1 MHETVATK
9 DGVSKMSICIGSIRK
24 PGVAASW
31 CAVLIATFILG
42 TMCGPT
48 GAQEASWQPVKGH
61 IMTRWAK
68 DVSSTNALPEYPR
81 PMMKRENW
89 KNLNGIWEF
98 AMRPKGEASRPE
110 KFDDH
115 ILVPFCVESAL
126 SGVKKK
132 VVETDMLWYRRT
144 FDMPREWA
152 GRRILLHFG
161 AVDWETTVWVNGKE
175 ATHHRGGYDPFS
187 IDITDMLKTSGPQ
200 EIVLSVWD
208 PTDKGLQARGKQ
220 QIIPEGF
227 MYTPA
232 SGIWQ
237 TVWLEPVPPS
247 HIRSIRVEPDID
259 ENCVWLTVEAANTN
273 DAYTIEAKTL
283 LPGPGQKA
291 GTIPVVAESRAGQRV
306 RISLANDPKTRLW
319 SPDSPFLY
327 DLEVTLKNRAGKPID
342 TVDSYFGMRK
352 IEVAKDE
359 DGINRLF
366 LNNKPL
372 FQFGFL
378 DQGWWPDG
386 LYTGPTDEALRYD
399 IETTKRLGANMVR
412 KHVKFEPQRFY
423 YWCDK
428 LGILVWQDMPSAV
441 NHRDQMK
448 RQFELELKRI
458 IDAARNH
465 PSIVM
470 WVAFNEGWGQFD
482 APRIARWIK
491 NYDPTRLV
499 NHASGWADRGDFGD
513 VRDIHLYPGPGVGPA
528 LPNRAMVLGEFGA
541 HGMAVK
547 GNSWGDDSRWSKY
560 GPKETAHLTKAYL
573 RTIRALRPMIYM
585 GLSAA
590 VYTQITDIEN
600 ELNGLMTYDRELLK
614 MDARQITA
622 VNLELYDPQPV
633 VKTMLA
639 TSQQRPQTW
648 RYTTTKP
655 SEDWYRAGYD
665 DSVWKTGPAGFGQYD
680 VPTNIVAPRTKWT
693 SSDIWIRRSFDLS
706 DKDLVSPHFLIHHDE
721 GAEVYINGQL
731 AVKLPHH
738 NAFYTLVPLDKETV
752 RLLKAKANCMA
763 VHCRNTNRP
772 QYIDVGIVDVLP
784 PSRAAGS
791 GSKAKDGSTK

>member
-1 MHETVATK
+1 
-9 DGVSKMSICIGSIRK
+9 MSNCIGTIRK
-24 PGVAASW
+24 QGAVSC
-31 CAVLIATFILG
+31 CAVLIAVFVLNAVS
-42 TMCGPT
+42 
-48 GAQEASWQPVKGH
+48 AQESSWKPVEGN

-68 DVSSTNALPEYPR
+68 EVSANNALPEYPR
-81 PMMKRENW
+81 PMMKRERW

-98 AMRPKGEASRPE
+98 AMRPKSREGRPE

-144 FDMPREWA
+144 FDVPRQWA
-152 GRRILLHFG
+152 GQRLLLHFG

-175 ATHHRGGYDPFS
+175 VTHHRGGYDPFS
-187 IDITDMLKTSGPQ
+187 VDITDMLKSSGPQ

-208 PTDKGLQARGKQ
+208 PTDRGRQARGKQ

-237 TVWLEPVPPS
+237 TVWLEPVPKS
-247 HIRSIRVEPDID
+247 YIRSIHVESDID
-259 ENCVWLTVEAANTN
+259 ENCVWVTVDVADPGDDYTVHAQTLIPWPDDKEAPEPSGFKGK
-273 DAYTIEAKTL
+273 I
-283 LPGPGQKA
+283 
-291 GTIPVVAESRAGQRV
+291 GQRL
-306 RISLANDPKTRLW
+306 RISLAGEPKTRLW

-327 DLEVTLKNRAGKPID
+327 DLDVTLKNGAGKTID
-342 TVDSYFGMRK
+342 TVESYFGMRK
-352 IEVAKDE
+352 ISIGKDE
-359 DGINRLF
+359 RGINRIMF
-366 LNNKPL
+366 NNKDL
-372 FQFGFL
+372 FQYGVL

-386 LYTGPTDEALRYD
+386 LYTAPMDEALRYD
-399 IETTKRLGANMVR
+399 IETAKRIGFNMVR
-412 KHVKFEPQRFY
+412 KHVKVEPQRFY

-428 LGILVWQDMPSAV
+428 LGVIVWQDMPSGGGSSDE
-441 NHRDQMK
+441 RK
-448 RQFELELKRI
+448 RQFELELRRM

-491 NYDPTRLV
+491 NYDPSRLV
-499 NHASGWADRGDFGD
+499 DHASGWADRGEFGD
-513 VRDIHLYPGPGVGPA
+513 VRDIHPYPGPGVGPA
-528 LPNRAMVLGEFGA
+528 LSNRAMVLGEFGA

-547 GNSWGDDSRWSKY
+547 GNSWGDDSRPSKY
-560 GPKETAHLTKAYL
+560 GPEEVAHLTRAYV

-600 ELNGLMTYDRELLK
+600 ELNGLMTYDRQLLK
-614 MDARQITA
+614 MDTRQMTA
-622 VNLELYDPQPV
+622 VNLELYDPPPV
-633 VKTMLA
+633 VKTVLA
-639 TSQQRPQTW
+639 TSQQTPQIW

-655 SEDWYRAGYD
+655 GKDWHKPDFD
-665 DSVWKTGPAGFGQYD
+665 DSAWKRAPAGFGEYD
-680 VPTNIVAPRTKWT
+680 VPTSIVPPRTRWT
-693 SSDIWIRRSFDLS
+693 GSDIWIRRSFDLA
-706 DKDLVSPHFLIHHDE
+706 DTDLVSPHFLIHHDE
-721 GAEVYINGQL
+721 DTEVYINGQL
-731 AVKLPHH
+731 AVKLPGH
-738 NAFYTLVPLDKETV
+738 NAFYTLVPLDKETM
-752 RLLKAKANCMA
+752 RLLKAKANSMA

-772 QYIDVGIVDVLP
+772 QYIDVGIVDVIENNRGFSNIGKEDHKKSILP
-784 PSRAAGS
+784 YPR
-791 GSKAKDGSTK
+791 

>member
-1 MHETVATK
+1 MFNCIEYTQKRITLSCCIAAFVAF
-9 DGVSKMSICIGSIRK
+9 GPGLMCCAAEAEEEK
-24 PGVAASW
+24 P
-31 CAVLIATFILG
+31 
-42 TMCGPT
+42 
-48 GAQEASWQPVKGH
+48 SWQPVKGH

-68 DVSSTNALPEYPR
+68 DVSVTNALPEYPR
-81 PMMKRENW
+81 PMMKRQNW
-89 KNLNGIWEF
+89 KNLNGLWQYAI
-98 AMRPKGEASRPE
+98 RPKSETSGPE
-110 KFDDH
+110 KFDGQV
-115 ILVPFCVESAL
+115 LVPFCIESAL

-132 VVETDMLWYRRT
+132 VVETDLIWYHRT
-144 FDMPREWA
+144 FNVPRQWA
-152 GRRILLHFG
+152 GKRLLLHFG
-161 AVDWETTVWVNGKE
+161 AVDWETTVWVNGRKVGD
-175 ATHHRGGYDPFS
+175 HRGGYDPFS
-187 IDITDMLKTSGPQ
+187 FDITDMLKASGSQ

-208 PTDKGLQARGKQ
+208 PTDKGRQARGKQ

-237 TVWLEPVPPS
+237 TVWVEPVPLS

-259 ENCVWLTVEAANTN
+259 ENCVWVTVDAVNTN
-273 DAYTIEAKTL
+273 DAYTVEAKTL
-283 LPGPGQKA
+283 LPGQ
-291 GTIPVVAESRAGQRV
+291 GTIPVVVESRAGQRL
-306 RISLANDPKTRLW
+306 RISLRKEPQTRLW

-327 DLEVTLKNRAGKPID
+327 DLQVTLKDRTGKTID
-342 TVDSYFGMRK
+342 TINSYFGMRK
-352 IEVAKDE
+352 ISIGKDE
-359 DGINRLF
+359 RGINRIMF
-366 LNNKPL
+366 NNKPL
-372 FQFGFL
+372 FQYGPL

-386 LYTGPTDEALRYD
+386 LYTAPTDEALRYD
-399 IETTKRLGANMVR
+399 IETTKRLGFNMVR

-428 LGILVWQDMPSAV
+428 LGILVWQDMPSGGGSSDE
-441 NHRDQMK
+441 RK
-448 RQFELELKRI
+448 KQFELELRRM
-458 IDAARNH
+458 IDASRNH

-482 APRIARWIK
+482 APRLAQWIK
-491 NYDPTRLV
+491 QYDPTRLV
-499 NHASGWADRGDFGD
+499 DHASGWADRGEYGD

-560 GPKETAHLTKAYL
+560 GPRETARLTKAYL

-585 GLSAA
+585 GLSGA

-614 MDARQITA
+614 LDARQMTA
-622 VNLELYDPQPV
+622 ANIELYDPPPV

-639 TSQQRPQTW
+639 TSQQTPQTW

-655 SEDWYRAGYD
+655 GKDWYRPGYD

-680 VPTNIVAPRTKWT
+680 VPTSIVPPRTKWT

-706 DKDLVSPHFLIHHDE
+706 DTDLVSPHFLIHHDE
-721 GAEVYINGQL
+721 DAEVYVNGQL
-731 AVKLPHH
+731 AVKLPRH
-738 NAFYTLVPLDKETV
+738 NAFYTLVPLDKKTV
-752 RLLKAKANCMA
+752 RLLKTKANCMA

-772 QYIDVGIVDVLP
+772 QYIDVGIVDVIP
-784 PSRAAGS
+784 NKEKNS
-791 GSKAKDGSTK
+791 SKPGR